1 MMISEFPRS
10 TLLVIDALKSNGP
23 MAPRDISKT
32 AKIPLRTVTFA
43 LKKLL
48 SWKVCRR
55 IPNLNDMRRPLYV
68 VDQENLRAVFMR
80 YGAVHA

>member
-1 MMISEFPRS
+1 MISEFPKS
-10 TLLVIDALKSNGP
+10 TLLVIDALKTNGP

-32 AKIPLRTVTFA
+32 AEIPLRTVTFA

-68 VDQENLRAVFMR
+68 VDNETLRAVFMK

>member
-1 MMISEFPRS
+1 MIAELPKS

-23 MAPRDISKT
+23 MAPRDISRT
-32 AKIPLRTVTFA
+32 AEIPLRTVTFA

-48 SWKVCRR
+48 SWNVCRR

-68 VDQENLRAVFMR
+68 VDHDNLRVVFMK
-80 YGAVHA
+80 YGTKQA

>member
-1 MMISEFPRS
+1 MIGEPPKS

-23 MAPRDISKT
+23 MAPRDISRT
-32 AKIPLRTVTFA
+32 AEIPLRTVTFA

-48 SWKVCRR
+48 SWNVCRR

-68 VDQENLRAVFMR
+68 VDQEKLRAVFMR
-80 YGAVHA
+80 YSPIQV